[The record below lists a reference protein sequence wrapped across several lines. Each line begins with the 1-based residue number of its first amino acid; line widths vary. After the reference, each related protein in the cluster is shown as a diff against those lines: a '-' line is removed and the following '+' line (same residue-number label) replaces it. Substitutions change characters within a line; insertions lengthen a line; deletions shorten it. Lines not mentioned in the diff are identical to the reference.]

1 VDGVT
6 VDFGTSGKLYK
17 GDLLMY
23 DRQTHSLWAQMEGR
37 AVVGNR
43 AGTRFPRVPANTI
56 AYEDFKAI
64 FPQGR
69 VLSRETGHQR
79 AYGRNPYSGYDEP
92 DSLPFLF
99 RRQLD
104 RRGRP
109 RTAWLGSSSATARRR
124 IPGRLRSRGHRRAE
138 RLRPRRAAS
147 FRNIRREEIAVVL
160 LHAGSVILPELP
172 ESPALFAQRLLAKR
186 GVELRLN
193 TRLHGATAEALCWPG
208 GERICITEVA
218 EPMTVEVKGVAEP
231 PVLYELHAVRG
242 RFAQR
247 RPEVTEDPGRQRS
260 RYR

>member
-79 AYGRNPYSGYDEP
+79 AYGRNPYGGYDEP
-92 DSLPFLF
+92 DSLALPVPAAA
-99 RRQLD
+99 RPARPPKD
-104 RRGRP
+104 RVVGIIV
-109 RTAWLGSSSATARRR
+109 GDSAKAY
-124 IPGRLRSRGHRRAE
+124 PWPS
-138 RLRPRRAAS
+138 
-147 FRNIRREEIAVVL
+147 
-160 LHAGSVILPELP
+160 P
-172 ESPALFAQRLLAKR
+172 ES
-186 GVELRLN
+186 
-193 TRLHGATAEALCWPG
+193 
-208 GERICITEVA
+208 
-218 EPMTVEVKGVAEP
+218 
-231 PVLYELHAVRG
+231 
-242 RFAQR
+242 
-247 RPEVTEDPGRQRS
+247 RPSPS
-260 RYR
+260 